1 MLVRRAGR
9 SYTGCMMR
17 SLPDSKQ
24 AVRSAARRLG
34 AWTRRPFDTGY
45 RWGLPLAL
53 YAGLCLALPAGA
65 GLALFLPPALALA
78 VKAVRVS
85 QRIHRLDFV
94 RLVDENGTAR
104 LDTETDRLQRAW
116 VLGCIALVGLSA
128 ALLVSRAALALL
140 PGAELSGSIALYL
153 GFAAVLLGGF
163 LLLYYVA
170 LRFDN
175 GLARGLAS
183 IAVTLP
189 AFFVIVAVLG
199 MALSWISTLA
209 GSIGR
214 PAEAAVADGFSW
226 VYDVQRVLGSATDYF
241 VRQDAVIIGGSVVFA
256 AVLLLLYAYTVPY
269 YWMSSV
275 ARWFKGLGLAA
286 VAFSGAA
293 IVFAGAWLVDV
304 QRWAAQGESGQLAH
318 VVDPDLVG
326 DKARA
331 LADYRTDDLVA
342 LVKAFVLPYTVGVF
356 VANAVVA
363 YRRAKAKRESDAIL
377 DGFAQSGAADE
388 KALPELEK
396 RYLFFGGRRTLW
408 DIALRSIGHDVPLP
422 SPFAPRKLTWKER
435 LTGELE

>member
-17 SLPDSKQ
+17 SHPDSKQ

-226 VYDVQRVLGSATDYF
+226 VYDVQRVLG
-241 VRQDAVIIGGSVVFA
+241 R
-256 AVLLLLYAYTVPY
+256 
-269 YWMSSV
+269 
-275 ARWFKGLGLAA
+275 
-286 VAFSGAA
+286 
-293 IVFAGAWLVDV
+293 
-304 QRWAAQGESGQLAH
+304 
-318 VVDPDLVG
+318 
-326 DKARA
+326 
-331 LADYRTDDLVA
+331 
-342 LVKAFVLPYTVGVF
+342 
-356 VANAVVA
+356 
-363 YRRAKAKRESDAIL
+363 
-377 DGFAQSGAADE
+377 
-388 KALPELEK
+388 
-396 RYLFFGGRRTLW
+396 RRTTSC
-408 DIALRSIGHDVPLP
+408 ARTP
-422 SPFAPRKLTWKER
+422 
-435 LTGELE
+435 

>member
-1 MLVRRAGR
+1 
-9 SYTGCMMR
+9 MR

-45 RWGLPLAL
+45 RWGLPLSL

-189 AFFVIVAVLG
+189 AFFVIVAVFG
-199 MALSWISTLA
+199 MVLSWISTLA

-241 VRQDAVIIGGSVVFA
+241 VRQDAVIM
-256 AVLLLLYAYTVPY
+256 LLYAYTVPY

-388 KALPELEK
+388 EALPELEK

-435 LTGELE
+435 LTGELEE

>member
-1 MLVRRAGR
+1 
-9 SYTGCMMR
+9 MR

-78 VKAVRVS
+78 LKAVRVS

-94 RLVDENGTAR
+94 
-104 LDTETDRLQRAW
+104 RLQRAW

-189 AFFVIVAVLG
+189 AFFVIVAVFG
-199 MALSWISTLA
+199 MVLSWISTLA

-435 LTGELE
+435 LTGELEE

>member
-1 MLVRRAGR
+1 
-9 SYTGCMMR
+9 MR

-189 AFFVIVAVLG
+189 AFFVIVAFSAWCSHGSRRSRAPSAGLPRRPSLTG
-199 MALSWISTLA
+199 SPGSTT
-209 GSIGR
+209 S
-214 PAEAAVADGFSW
+214 
-226 VYDVQRVLGSATDYF
+226 SAC
-241 VRQDAVIIGGSVVFA
+241 
-256 AVLLLLYAYTVPY
+256 
-269 YWMSSV
+269 
-275 ARWFKGLGLAA
+275 
-286 VAFSGAA
+286 
-293 IVFAGAWLVDV
+293 
-304 QRWAAQGESGQLAH
+304 
-318 VVDPDLVG
+318 
-326 DKARA
+326 
-331 LADYRTDDLVA
+331 
-342 LVKAFVLPYTVGVF
+342 
-356 VANAVVA
+356 
-363 YRRAKAKRESDAIL
+363 SD
-377 DGFAQSGAADE
+377 
-388 KALPELEK
+388 
-396 RYLFFGGRRTLW
+396 RRRTTSC
-408 DIALRSIGHDVPLP
+408 ARTP
-422 SPFAPRKLTWKER
+422 
-435 LTGELE
+435 

>member
-1 MLVRRAGR
+1 
-9 SYTGCMMR
+9 MR

-78 VKAVRVS
+78 LKAVRVS

-189 AFFVIVAVLG
+189 AFFVIVAVFG

-256 AVLLLLYAYTVPY
+256 AVVPY

-388 KALPELEK
+388 EALPELEK

-435 LTGELE
+435 LTGELEE

>member
-1 MLVRRAGR
+1 
-9 SYTGCMMR
+9 MR

-78 VKAVRVS
+78 LKAVRVS

-189 AFFVIVAVLG
+189 AFFVIVAVFG
-199 MALSWISTLA
+199 MVLSWISTLA

-363 YRRAKAKRESDAIL
+363 
-377 DGFAQSGAADE
+377 SGE
-388 KALPELEK
+388 
-396 RYLFFGGRRTLW
+396 
-408 DIALRSIGHDVPLP
+408 
-422 SPFAPRKLTWKER
+422 
-435 LTGELE
+435 GEA